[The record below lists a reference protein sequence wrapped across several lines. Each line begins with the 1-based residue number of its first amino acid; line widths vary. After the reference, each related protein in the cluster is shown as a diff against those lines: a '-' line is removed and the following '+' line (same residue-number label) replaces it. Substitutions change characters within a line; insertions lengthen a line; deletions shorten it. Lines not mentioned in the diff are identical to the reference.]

1 MTDITIKNKSEE
13 TPQLRPEM
21 RRLLR
26 LATPI
31 IGTMV
36 TRMAMGFVDFVMVS
50 RLGTEATA
58 AVSPATILV
67 FAVMCLGM
75 GGATSVQTFAAQALG
90 RRQPREAAAYAWQT
104 LYMAV
109 VFACF
114 CYPLSRLSGPLW
126 GLIDAPPAV
135 QALQVAYCRI
145 AFWSMGFAI
154 VTFGLEGFFNGIQKP
169 SVSLIA
175 SLVALAFN
183 VAANYCLIFGHFGF
197 PALGIR
203 GAAYATV
210 IAWGVRALL
219 LAAVFLSHEF
229 RQSFAT
235 HLTWRW
241 SKEKMKGMIY
251 VGGPTA
257 IQWVLDIGAWFVFL
271 SLLMK
276 EFGTAAM
283 AAANIVLQYMH
294 FAFMPALGIGIAL
307 NSLVGHAIGEGRPNV
322 AVVRTRAGMIV
333 TGSYMGLIGLVFLIA
348 RYPLMRLMSA
358 DPQTMLSDPAVVSLG
373 AGILIWA
380 AIFQVFDAASITYMN
395 ALRGAGDTRWP
406 AVVILLD
413 CWVVFIGGGYLVSRL
428 MPQWGVHGPWMMC
441 TLYIILY
448 GWALWWRFRRGAW
461 RKIDLFKKA
470 SGPGSPIVDQD
481 TEATALQP
489 VPDVGTDV
497 VDHRDHQ

>member
-1 MTDITIKNKSEE
+1 MNDNLNA
-13 TPQLRPEM
+13 TPLLRPEM
-21 RRLLR
+21 RSLLK

-50 RLGTEATA
+50 RLGTDATA

-104 LYMAV
+104 LYLAI
-109 VFACF
+109 VFALF
-114 CYPLSRLSGPLW
+114 CYPLTRLAGPLW
-126 GLIDAPPAV
+126 ALIAAAPEV

-154 VTFGLEGFFNGIQKP
+154 ITFGLEGFFNGIQKP

-175 SLVALAFN
+175 ALVALVFN
-183 VAANYCLIFGHFGF
+183 AAANYCLIFGHFGF

-219 LAAVFLSHEF
+219 LSMVFLSREIRHTF
-229 RQSFAT
+229 GT
-235 HLTWRW
+235 LLTWRF
-241 SKEKMKGMIY
+241 SREKIKGMFY

-276 EFGTAAM
+276 DFGTAAM

-322 AVVRTRAGMIV
+322 AVVRTRACMIV
-333 TGSYMGLIGLVFLIA
+333 TGTYMGLVGLVFLIA

-358 DPQTMLSDPAVVSLG
+358 DPQTLVSDPAVVSLG

-380 AIFQVFDAASITYMN
+380 AIFQVFDAASITYMS

-406 AVVILLD
+406 AAVILLD
-413 CWVVFIGGGYLVSRL
+413 CWLVFIGGGYLVSRL
-428 MPQWGVHGPWMMC
+428 APQWGVHGPWMMC

-448 GWALWWRFRRGAW
+448 GLALSWRFRRGAW
-461 RKIDLFKKA
+461 RKIDLFKTSSAAAPVAVEKCA
-470 SGPGSPIVDQD
+470 EATGLLPIPAAG
-481 TEATALQP
+481 TEA
-489 VPDVGTDV
+489 
-497 VDHRDHQ
+497 VDKVDR